1 MRKTVNNTLQTV
13 LDDPTLHL
21 NEKQKQFFTRIT
33 NQRDKLYSS
42 PELCLE
48 RIKEH
53 KIVLEYIP
61 KEFWQNPDFCRQA
74 REYIPEEENLAK
86 ARRRKGMET
95 LRLCESTLGSKIR
108 RNNA

>member
-1 MRKTVNNTLQTV
+1 VNKALQTA
-13 LDDPTLHL
+13 LNDPTLHL

-48 RIKEH
+48 RMKEH

-74 REYIPEEENLAK
+74 REYAEAL
-86 ARRRKGMET
+86 
-95 LRLCESTLGSKIR
+95 
-108 RNNA
+108 